1 MKLKSKRIL
10 SGLLATLTLGQNL
23 LCNNA
28 TIITSL
34 TTKASEIKTSAVNKE
49 DLVNGIIDRANELR
63 YSNSGGSEISLFSLF
78 GGNKNNTIDSL
89 NISGYVGLEDNR
101 TVEISVIIFDD
112 NWNTIAETTVYPNE
126 YFSISADNIK
136 NSTSTTHVK
145 IECDGY
151 LPRFYKDMGFGS
163 YQLGTADKP
172 EVLYFGDTTYNPDAE
187 NQWSDEVI
195 NSNDLDFVGNQV
207 GKRKGDEDFDDRYDL
222 NHDGFINNDDIAII
236 AEYDGYNYDEN
247 TGNLYTNEDKNEW
260 FNIGTVPEY
269 IESILGYDLN
279 GDNVIDSNDQQII
292 CDLYPYGAVKGD
304 EDFKQLSYMDI
315 NNNNVID
322 NEDYEYFSNYIAIHD
337 GYNPYNDYIYNLT
350 LTGNSS
356 HDSAMYL
363 ENTNLDLAEYSLVI
377 NGNFVFRTQNPYNS
391 MWDNNPGVTLN
402 IGNGGLA
409 ISGQFD
415 FGQANSYDKIIMT
428 EDAGQLYIWDNW
440 NYITLADMEGLWTAG
455 EIAFFGSTWQ
465 VNETSGKKSVYSTGT
480 HKILFGGCENN
491 QQVIRWNN
499 TCETIYNPDTG
510 ERNTERTFNFDYKQG
525 DLCLG
530 VLLKEEYTPENYYF
544 RPEIP
549 DYIAYYQDADNNGI
563 NDSIDK
569 ILKDGEVSKEEYTE
583 NKELIDEFVI
593 SNFGNTSE
601 EKEAIARLIS
611 PDNPYEEENTKSLL
625 EYAYDGICYIKDKG
639 EEFVVKTFEY
649 GKEVVTTL
657 AEEIPDAVEVI
668 YDGARLIISLSPDPI
683 CQSIDFVLSVWDVV
697 DDIGKFECT
706 TEWWTDFGIDVL
718 GVIPYVGVAKEFI
731 KTGKAADKAI
741 DIAKYSKVDGLTGW
755 INQKGLIKTAEKV
768 AKGSSDSVPK
778 VFNSVIDNVIDDAD
792 GILKNTDL
800 NNKIDKLT
808 KVVKETA
815 TSVKPGTKVNLDKI
829 NLDRNVSV
837 IDIFVDDAKRTDK
850 KVSEIIEKS
859 LKAEKIDEA
868 KFVVD
873 KYSRL
878 KNVFSKVS
886 DISQIIEFVDEYG
899 EKAEK
904 SLQKYAEYDD
914 DSQLRYAIEIIIKFK
929 LDGIAALTRT
939 TGEIQNSLDEI
950 NEYRNKNNWQ
960 PYSKDSKDTVAFS
973 DFNNERIWGVNSG
986 HYSEEEDRMARDYHS
1001 KYNKT
1006 HYPEHF
1012 LSEKYNFGTS
1022 QVFTHAEGQVI
1033 MKIHK
1038 KCIENKISLPNTLN
1052 IYVDR
1057 GTCGN
1062 CKNYQIELTKALGIN
1077 NLIMIN
1083 SNGNQ
1088 LLYYGNDSYSHYFI
1102 IDSSGKIKKCT
1113 FSTGKQGFI
1122 REYNNNLENVMS

>member
-1 MKLKSKRIL
+1 MKSKSKRML
-10 SGLLATLTLGQNL
+10 SGLLATITLGQNL

-34 TTKASEIKTSAVNKE
+34 TTKASTTKPTAISKE
-49 DLVNGIIDRANELR
+49 DLINDIIERANELR
-63 YSNSGGSEISLFSLF
+63 YSNSNTSEISLFSLF
-78 GGNKNNTIDSL
+78 SGKPDTIDSL
-89 NISGYVGLEDNR
+89 NISGYIGLEDNR
-101 TVEISVIIFDD
+101 TEEISVIIFDD
-112 NWNTIAETTVYPNE
+112 NWNTLAETTVYPNE
-126 YFSISADNIK
+126 YFSISTNDIK

-145 IECDGY
+145 IECNGY

-163 YQLGTADKP
+163 YQLGTSENP
-172 EVLYFGDTTYNPDAE
+172 EILYFGDTTCNPDVG

-195 NSNDLDFVGNQV
+195 NYNDLDFVSNQID
-207 GKRKGDEDFDDRYDL
+207 KRKGDENFDDRYDL
-222 NHDGFINNDDIAII
+222 NHDGLINNDDISII
-236 AEYDGYNYDEN
+236 AEYDGYNYDES
-247 TGNLYTNEDKNEW
+247 TGNLYTNEEQNEW
-260 FNIGTVPEY
+260 FYIGSVPDY
-269 IESILGYDLN
+269 IESVLKCDLN
-279 GDNVIDSNDQQII
+279 DDNVIDSNDQQVI
-292 CDLYPYGAVKGD
+292 CDLYPYGAIKGD
-304 EDFKQLSYMDI
+304 EDFDQIAYMDI
-315 NNNNVID
+315 NNNDIID
-322 NEDYEYFSNYIAIHD
+322 NEDYEYFSDYINIHN
-337 GYNPYNDYIYNLT
+337 GHNPYNDYIYNLT

-363 ENTNLDLAEYSLVI
+363 ENTNLDLAGYSLVI

-415 FGQANSYDKIIMT
+415 FGQSNSYDKIIMT

-465 VNETSGKKSVYSTGT
+465 VNEASGKKSVYSTGT
-480 HKILFGGCENN
+480 HKILFGGCEDN
-491 QQVIRWNN
+491 QQVIRWDN

-706 TEWWTDFGIDVL
+706 TEWWTDFGIDVI
-718 GVIPYVGVAKEFI
+718 GVIPYIGAVKEFV
-731 KTGKAADKAI
+731 KTGKTIDKTI
-741 DIAKYSKVDGLTGW
+741 DITKYAEVDGLTGW
-755 INQKGLIKTAEKV
+755 ITQKGLIKTAAKV
-768 AKGSSDSVPK
+768 AEDSSDDVPK
-778 VFNSVIDNVIDDAD
+778 IFNSVIDDVVDEADD
-792 GILKNTDL
+792 ILKNVELRKKIGTLTD
-800 NNKIDKLT
+800 T
-808 KVVKETA
+808 VKETVD
-815 TSVKPGTKVNLDKI
+815 SIKPETKVNLDKI
-829 NLDRNVSV
+829 NLDRNVNV
-837 IDIFVDDAKRTDK
+837 IDILIDDSKRAEK
-850 KVSEIIEKS
+850 KVSETIDNLLEK
-859 LKAEKIDEA
+859 KKVEQVKC
-868 KFVVD
+868 VVD
-873 KYSRL
+873 KYGKL
-878 KNVFSKVS
+878 KNVLDEIS
-886 DISQIIEFVDEYG
+886 DISQVTDIIDDY
-899 EKAEK
+899 AEK
-904 SLQKYAEYDD
+904 ED
-914 DSQLRYAIEIIIKFK
+914 DSQLEYALDIINKFGK
-929 LDGIAALTRT
+929 DGVK
-939 TGEIQNSLDEI
+939 SLNDYDDI
-950 NEYRNKNNWQ
+950 NDYDVWDKIDDYREYTLKQ
-960 PYSKDSKDTVAFS
+960 PRVKHIVLKPGDGLNTVALIKT
-973 DFNNERIWGVNSG
+973 NNTVVFGVNSKLQNDN
-986 HYSEEEDRMARDYHS
+986 EKTNNIDY
-1001 KYNKT
+1001 YNSIKDK
-1006 HYPEHF
+1006 PEYIMYKQYGNG
-1012 LSEKYNFGTS
+1012 SS
-1022 QVFTHAEGQVI
+1022 SVFNHAEGHALVNAY
-1033 MKIHK
+1033 
-1038 KCIENKISLPNTLN
+1038 NKLN
-1052 IYVDR
+1052 HNMNETTIIYVDR
-1057 GTCGN
+1057 ETCPP
-1062 CKNYQIELTKALGIN
+1062 CRNYQIDLARSMQIT
-1077 NLIMIN
+1077 NLIMVN
-1083 SNGNQ
+1083 KDAGQYLCTSKEYA
-1088 LLYYGNDSYSHYFI
+1088 YYYKICPDGRIEQRKYS
-1102 IDSSGKIKKCT
+1102 DNRIKKLKEA
-1113 FSTGKQGFI
+1113 GVIK
-1122 REYNNNLENVMS
+1122 